1 MAAQLARDSQLPT
14 PRPNPRA
21 ISSRPV
27 YEGWRTHR
35 YGPRVT
41 TAWSASTWMKVLN
54 DRPSVSTAQTRRARP
69 TQITTT
75 PAAAKAFGAGVSS
88 AGTQLRSRVPFLV
101 SIYCW
106 FAWEVGL
113 LVRDLVR
120 TQAALAPDQIAY
132 EQAHFPREP
141 AVDRH
146 QERRGQPKHAL
157 QRNPP
162 RPALPSRRGRGAF
175 RR

>member
-1 MAAQLARDSQLPT
+1 MTAQTARESQLPT

-41 TAWSASTWMKVLN
+41 TAWSGSTWMKVLN

-75 PAAAKAFGAGVSS
+75 PAAAKAFDAGASS
-88 AGTQLRSRVPFLV
+88 AGTQLRSGMR
-101 SIYCW
+101 IQM
-106 FAWEVGL
+106 
-113 LVRDLVR
+113 D
-120 TQAALAPDQIAY
+120 
-132 EQAHFPREP
+132 P
-141 AVDRH
+141 AG
-146 QERRGQPKHAL
+146 EG
-157 QRNPP
+157 
-162 RPALPSRRGRGAF
+162 G
-175 RR
+175 